1 MSRDGSN
8 DKTAPSQGSPLG
20 PDWARLRAAL
30 EAVIDLEQGDQD
42 RALAAQLAAHP
53 ELLTE
58 AKRMLQ
64 AERQSDPRLEPL
76 RRPVPA
82 QLGPWRLGELLG
94 TGGMGQV
101 YRAERTDGAFE
112 REVAVKLLRPEW
124 SSPNLR
130 ARFERERH
138 VQARLQ
144 HPGVAAVLDAGESE
158 DGQPFLVMELVE
170 GLPLDKACAARGLD
184 TRERVQLFVL
194 ACDAVQHAHQ
204 NGVVHRDLKPSNV
217 YVTTN
222 GLPKLLD
229 FGVAKLL
236 ESGAGPDDEDIT
248 REARAFYTP
257 SYASPEQVRG
267 ETVDSSSDVYSLGV
281 LLYHLLTGRLPLDIG
296 TTSRFEQERA
306 VLHLDPQLP
315 SAIAQGPAR
324 TALRGD
330 LDAILQKALRK
341 DRSERYGSAGELAV
355 ELRRHLDRE
364 PVIARRGQRLYA
376 LRRALRSRRVPLALA
391 ALTIVSLAALALALR
406 PRQDSGPGATSA
418 VLGAYAQGLAARD
431 RGDYEAAVEHF
442 DAALAFDP
450 SFAAGQLRRAWALL
464 WREHNRDQGETE
476 AALRVALANPDRLDP
491 VDQEKAWLLNEL
503 ARADFFPT
511 APEGLLRARDLASAH
526 PSDPEAIELWVEM
539 AFHHQASDDPTEAQ
553 RAAERLI
560 ELHPRSTSGHLHR
573 FLAAARGGDPDALR
587 EGAAAYLDSAV
598 DGMYRGDAALHLGR
612 KTGVALA
619 AARRP
624 GAAPSPQRIA
634 SLIRVALI
642 AGDAQ
647 LCRSTLDDLGLE
659 AADLDVSLHCQLL
672 LLEGRIEDAVQLCGA
687 PSEDWRIYELRLAL
701 GIPMGLGD
709 SDFPR
714 WMLASGLEA
723 LRAGDQGRATELAN
737 RLEAAHAARSLP
749 ITGRALHW
757 LRARLAESGGDT
769 DAARAAWLAAVKLG
783 EPIENIEIE
792 SVFGVLACDAAAG
805 LLRMGDGT
813 AAQRVLASLEA
824 NRATLHM
831 GQLRPADWII
841 SQRATYLKGRL
852 AELRHDVE
860 GARRA
865 YDAFLSLWSAAHPA
879 FPEIEDTLLRRA
891 ALESR

>member
-1 MSRDGSN
+1 MSRDGS
-8 DKTAPSQGSPLG
+8 DDQTTAPQGSPLG
-20 PDWARLRAAL
+20 PEWARLRAAL
-30 EAVIDLEQGDQD
+30 EAVIDLEHGEQD
-42 RALAAQLAAHP
+42 RALTASLAGDP
-53 ELLTE
+53 ELLAE
-58 AKRMLQ
+58 ARRMLE
-64 AERQSDPRLEPL
+64 AERRSDPRLEPL
-76 RRPVPA
+76 RRPVPL

-124 SSPNLR
+124 SSANLR

-144 HPGVAAVLDAGESE
+144 HPGVAAVLDAGESD

-204 NGVVHRDLKPSNV
+204 SGVVHRDLKPSNV

-236 ESGAGPDDEDIT
+236 EDGLGPDDEDIT

-267 ETVDSSSDVYSLGV
+267 EAVDPSSDVYALGV
-281 LLYHLLTGRLPLDIG
+281 LLYHLLTGRLPVDIG

-306 VLHLDPQLP
+306 VLQLDPKLP
-315 SAIAQGPAR
+315 SAIAQGSAR
-324 TALRGD
+324 PALRGD
-330 LDAILQKALRK
+330 LDAILLKALRK
-341 DRSERYGSAGELAV
+341 DRAERYASAGELAAD
-355 ELRRHLDRE
+355 LRRHLARE
-364 PVIARRGQRLYA
+364 PVLARRGQRLYA

-391 ALTIVSLAALALALR
+391 GLTAVALVALALALR
-406 PRQDSGPGATSA
+406 PRQGAGPGASGA

-442 DAALAFDP
+442 DAALALDP
-450 SFAAGQLRRAWALL
+450 TFAAGQLRRAWALL

-476 AALRVALANPDRLDP
+476 SALQVALANPDRLDP

-511 APEGLLRARDLASAH
+511 APAGLERARALAAAH

-539 AFHHQASDDPTEAQ
+539 AFHHQASDNPAEAQ

-573 FLAAARGGDPDALR
+573 FLAAARGGDSAALR

-612 KTGVALA
+612 KTGAALA

-624 GAAPSPQRIA
+624 GAAPSTQRIA
-634 SLIRVALI
+634 SLVRVALI

-647 LCRSTLDDLGLE
+647 LCRSILDDLALA

-672 LLEGRIEDAVQLCGA
+672 LLEGRIEDAVQLCAA
-687 PSEDWRIYELRLAL
+687 PSEDWRIFELRLAL

-714 WMLASGLEA
+714 WMLAGGLEA
-723 LRAGDQGRATELAN
+723 LRTGDFARAADLASK
-737 RLEAAHAARSLP
+737 LEAAHATRPLP
-749 ITGRALHW
+749 ITDRATHW
-757 LRARLAESGGDT
+757 LRARLMERSGEAGSS
-769 DAARAAWLAAVKLG
+769 RAAWLAAVKPG

-792 SVFGVLACDAAAG
+792 SIFGMLACDAAAG
-805 LLRMGDGT
+805 LLRLGDAA
-813 AAQRVLASLEA
+813 AAQQVLDSLEV

-831 GQLRPADWII
+831 GQLRPADWIVAQ
-841 SQRATYLKGRL
+841 SATYLKGRL
-852 AELRHDVE
+852 AELRHDVDE
-860 GARRA
+860 ARRA
-865 YDAFLSLWSAAHPA
+865 YDAFLSLWGAAHPA
-879 FPEIEDTLLRRA
+879 FPEIGDALLRRA
-891 ALESR
+891 ALETR